1 MRSECLRHIQICKCV
16 FVLINWFSCWLVSSN
31 ATTHQQQ
38 QQNTASTEE
47 KKRQSKERFI
57 IPLVPELCAM
67 QFCSN
72 SNCGTQHTRIQ
83 FNTLYNTKKRIEVKP
98 EKNEN
103 AKQIYAFNKN
113 IMKNKMYKNIRSM
126 FTLPL
131 TQYSFFAN
139 AVLQLVYET
148 NFFCFPLR
156 LPSLLPFSFLSL
168 SHTVPLSRSLTH
180 THRMLQ
186 TETISHSA
194 YETKRLTNRIC
205 SA

>member
-1 MRSECLRHIQICKCV
+1 
-16 FVLINWFSCWLVSSN
+16 
-31 ATTHQQQ
+31 
-38 QQNTASTEE
+38 
-47 KKRQSKERFI
+47 
-57 IPLVPELCAM
+57 
-67 QFCSN
+67 
-72 SNCGTQHTRIQ
+72 
-83 FNTLYNTKKRIEVKP
+83 
-98 EKNEN
+98 
-103 AKQIYAFNKN
+103 
-113 IMKNKMYKNIRSM
+113 M

-156 LPSLLPFSFLSL
+156 LPSLLQFSL
-168 SHTVPLSRSLTH
+168 SVHLSRSLTH
-180 THRMLQ
+180 SHRMLQ